1 MWRKTTSFKPV
12 NIFKSFFGLI
22 SPNIYTFKKKNHTN
36 YLIIE
41 SKNITF

>member
-22 SPNIYTFKKKNHTN
+22 SPNIYTFKKKKSNKLFDN
-36 YLIIE
+36 RI
-41 SKNITF
+41 